1 MTDHRDEAHG
11 VVPEDDLPP
20 HRAGD
25 YGDAPVGPRTPR
37 PSPGFTPRARAAVL
51 VALMIVALPA
61 GGIIDIAVQLRE
73 SFPTGGPNLDR
84 TGVLIG
90 FLVGAAVGVGFPVV
104 VAVREVRA
112 RRRDRTRSRVV
123 LIASLAILAI
133 AVPTHGMVLTYQ
145 TRKTVELALQK
156 AQPPT
161 ELERRT
167 EERDVQAELAELGD
181 ETVRALGADPD
192 LKSVSGERA
201 GGVRRD
207 SCHLDNLSSGVE
219 WTYSYDWRSTTG
231 PDGTQ
236 PAPGA
241 EAAPTATGDV
251 AAVVEL
257 WESRGVRAVTEGE
270 EPGRFRAEADWL
282 RDYPTVYPGPIVLM
296 VTTCFVET

>member
-1 MTDHRDEAHG
+1 MTDHTDEARG
-11 VVPEDDLPP
+11 IVPEDDLPP
-20 HRAGD
+20 HQAGD

-61 GGIIDIAVQLRE
+61 SGIIDIAVQLRL
-73 SFPTGGPNLDR
+73 SFPTDGPNLDR

-90 FLVGAAVGVGFPVV
+90 FLVGAAVGVGFPAV
-104 VAVREVRA
+104 VAVKEVRA
-112 RRRDRTRSRVV
+112 RRRDRTRSLVV

-192 LKSVSGERA
+192 LRADSGERA
-201 GGVRRD
+201 GSVRRD
-207 SCHLDNLSSGVE
+207 SCHLGNLSTGVE
-219 WTYSYDWRSTTG
+219 WTYRYDWRSAAG
-231 PDGTQ
+231 PDGVPPPPEGDPV
-236 PAPGA
+236 PAPA
-241 EAAPTATGDV
+241 GDL
-251 AAVVEL
+251 AAVAEL
-257 WESRGVRAVTEGE
+257 WEARGVTAVSEGE
-270 EPGRFRAEADWL
+270 EPGRLRAEADWL
-282 RDYPTVYPGPIVLM
+282 RDYPTVFAGPSVSL
-296 VTTCFVET
+296 VTVCFVAP